1 MNIIA
6 EIEKVFRFEAAH
18 FLPNVPNGHQCQNI
32 HGHSYKVTVRALGA
46 IDAHTGWVMDLSDIS
61 LKFEPLKK
69 LVDHT
74 LLNNIKGLENPTTEN
89 ICLWILRA
97 MAETLP
103 EISSVSVSST
113 DRISVTITKKQAG
126 L

>member
-1 MNIIA
+1 MLIR
-6 EIEKVFRFEAAH
+6 KLFKFENAH
-18 FLPNVPNGHQCQNI
+18 IVRGCSTERCKYSI
-32 HGHSYKVTVRALGA
+32 HGHSYKVTVRALGP

-61 LKFEPLKK
+61 LKFEPLRR

-97 MAETLP
+97 IAETLP